1 MGSIDDIHNTRS
13 RYALIKKVLPLGGFW
28 WQLMDGNA
36 VKVNPKGGWNSGQN
50 VSVTPANCKQVH
62 QQSSSCW

>member
-1 MGSIDDIHNTRS
+1 M
-13 RYALIKKVLPLGGFW
+13 GGFW